1 MLTKWHNSLKY
12 VCKLCCEKPILY
24 NTHIKY
30 IYQWPGKAVYSTQA
44 NWKKNL
50 PVVTFLQN
58 DIMLLLTHF
67 LALSKWNILW
77 VMLKLDSV
85 LSKTVEHESG
95 KKKMSLVVLHFEVVR
110 KLNVQWVTL
119 KGECTIAFETKV
131 PPTINI
137 TDSVNKSKYGIK
149 THLVK

>member
-67 LALSKWNILW
+67 VALSKWNILW
-77 VMLKLDSV
+77 VMLKVDSV

-95 KKKMSLVVLHFEVVR
+95 KKIFFFIGCFTFRSSSEMKCSVSD
-110 KLNVQWVTL
+110 
-119 KGECTIAFETKV
+119 TKRWMHYR
-131 PPTINI
+131 IWN
-137 TDSVNKSKYGIK
+137 
-149 THLVK
+149 